1 MKELKEIRINE
12 NNLQLNG
19 NLVKGGVL
27 PAKIAELNRTV
38 TIQADTRV
46 EGPIYASKMEV
57 QNGET
62 VVTGAVFTQQ
72 ELYVNSDAKGTID
85 FEKCVASASSIF
97 SRAQGCELS
106 FHSDINAK
114 SVSLINA
121 FVGGSIYA
129 DEITLENCVVIGG
142 VFATQTAEIKN
153 SIMGT
158 FNVPSIH
165 VEGSIGLLLPTA
177 FSVEKM
183 QYTPGTK
190 MYNLSLADLGALYRG
205 VEQSPDSGKIEMNI
219 DVDDIRTTLTDE
231 NTQRSLHS
239 YTVVGKV
246 LAADMLDVDKF
257 QNHFLLTSASL
268 GSQLLKA
275 YDLGRDK
282 NGNMVTVTFAGLR
295 KFFFEI
301 LSGKIDIKVI
311 DGKFNISEIAKN

>member
-27 PAKIAELNRTV
+27 PAKIAELSRTV

-85 FEKCVASASSIF
+85 FEKCVASASSVF

-114 SVSLINA
+114 SVSLVNA

-129 DEITLENCVVIGG
+129 DEISLENCVVIGG
-142 VFATQTAEIKN
+142 VFATQNAEIKN
-153 SIMGT
+153 CLLGT
-158 FNVPSIH
+158 FNVPSIR
-165 VEGSIGLLLPTA
+165 VEGSLGLLLPTA

-183 QYTPGTK
+183 QYAPGTK
-190 MYNLSLADLGALYRG
+190 MYNLSLADLGSLYRG

-219 DVDDIRTTLTDE
+219 DVDDIKTTLTDE
-231 NTQRSLHS
+231 NIQRSLHS

-246 LAADMLDVDKF
+246 LAADMLDADKF

-268 GSQLLKA
+268 GSQLLKT
-275 YDLGRDK
+275 YDLGLDK
-282 NGNMVTVTFAGLR
+282 NGNTVSVTFAGLR

-301 LSGKIDIKVI
+301 LSGKIEVKVI
-311 DGKFNISEIAKN
+311 DGTFNISEITRK